1 MDIVVGTP
9 GRLLDLYRQGQ
20 LKLSKVGRLVLDEAD
35 EMLDLGFLPDV
46 EKIFTS
52 TPARQQTML
61 FSATMPGDIIAL
73 ARRFMEQP
81 VHIRTQENDD
91 ESAVVSRVEQ
101 HIMRAHALDKIEML
115 ARILQ
120 ADGRGPTMVFCRTKR
135 TCQKTADDL
144 VERGFKASAIHGDLG
159 QSARERALSDFKAG
173 KSDVLVA
180 TDVAARGIDIDGITH
195 VINYQCP
202 EDDKTYVHRI
212 GRTARAGAHG
222 IGVTF
227 VDWDDMSRWS
237 LINQSLKLGLAEP
250 IETYSSSD
258 HLFTL
263 MKIPQ
268 GSTGRMKPPSTSPQI
283 LFRDSD
289 KPVRKHSAK
298 ATPAKKIPVEKTPR
312 TRTRNKKFKEG

>member
-1 MDIVVGTP
+1 
-9 GRLLDLYRQGQ
+9 
-20 LKLSKVGRLVLDEAD
+20 
-35 EMLDLGFLPDV
+35 MLDLGFLPDV

-52 TPARQQTML
+52 TPIRQQTML

-73 ARRFMEQP
+73 ARRFMSQP
-81 VHIRTQENDD
+81 VHIRTQDNDD

-101 HIMRAHALDKIEML
+101 HVLRAHALDKIEML

-144 VERGFKASAIHGDLG
+144 LERGFRATAIHGDLG
-159 QSARERALSDFKAG
+159 QNARERALADFKAG

-202 EDDKTYVHRI
+202 EDGKTYVHRI

-227 VDWDDMSRWS
+227 VDWDDMPRWS
-237 LINQSLKLGLAEP
+237 LINQTLKLGLEEP
-250 IETYSSSD
+250 VETYSSSD
-258 HLFTL
+258 HLFTT
-263 MKIPQ
+263 MHIPL
-268 GSTGRMKPPSTSPQI
+268 GSTGRMKPA
-283 LFRDSD
+283 
-289 KPVRKHSAK
+289 KPVSTPSRTTSRTT
-298 ATPAKKIPVEKTPR
+298 ATHGKPKVKMEVPPTRPR
-312 TRTRNKKFKEG
+312 TERVRTRNKKFKEKASESS